1 MSITPES
8 VQQLLSSEDLGDRLR
23 AVNQLRQLEPET
35 AFVLIQPAVIDRDT
49 RVRYAAVSQLSSLGV
64 QDRSLAL
71 QLLRECLLNDPEA
84 DVQAA
89 AADAIGALKLREAFE
104 ELRQVYHN
112 TSEWLI
118 KLSIVAA
125 LAELGEPKGFELL
138 EDALQGDNDLIRTV
152 AIGAMGEL
160 GDPRA
165 IPLLL
170 PYANDPDW
178 QIRHRVAQ
186 ALVHLGATPEAEE
199 TLKQLAQD
207 DVEPVAQAAQRLNQI
222 QQ

>member
-23 AVNQLRQLEPET
+23 GVNQLRQLEPET
-35 AFVLIQPAVIDRDT
+35 AFALIQSAVADRDT
-49 RVRYAAVSQLSSLGV
+49 RVRYAAVSQLSTLGE
-64 QDRSLAL
+64 QDRTRAL
-71 QLLRECLLNDPEA
+71 QLLRECLLQDPEA
-84 DVQAA
+84 DVKAA
-89 AADAIGALKLREAFE
+89 AADAIGGLKLREAFD
-104 ELRQVYHN
+104 ELEQVYHN

-125 LAELGEPKGFELL
+125 LAELEEPRGFELL
-138 EDALQGDNDLIRTV
+138 EDALKGDNDLIRTV

-160 GDPRA
+160 GDRRA

-170 PYANDPDW
+170 PYACDPDW

-186 ALVHLGATPEAEE
+186 ALVHLGASPEAEE
-199 TLKQLAQD
+199 TLKQLASDQ
-207 DVEPVAQAAQRLNQI
+207 VEAVAQAAQRLDQI
-222 QQ
+222 KS

>member
-23 AVNQLRQLEPET
+23 GVNQLRQLEPET
-35 AFVLIQPAVIDRDT
+35 AFALIQSAVADRDT
-49 RVRYAAVSQLSSLGV
+49 RVRYAAVSQLSTLGE
-64 QDRSLAL
+64 QDRTRAL
-71 QLLRECLLNDPEA
+71 QLLRECLLQDPEA
-84 DVQAA
+84 DVKAA
-89 AADAIGALKLREAFE
+89 AADAIGGLKLREAFD
-104 ELRQVYHN
+104 ELEQVYHN

-125 LAELGEPKGFELL
+125 LAELGEPRGFELL
-138 EDALQGDNDLIRTV
+138 EDALKGDNDLIRTV

-160 GDPRA
+160 GDRRA

-170 PYANDPDW
+170 PYAGDPDW

-186 ALVHLGATPEAEE
+186 ALVHLGASPEAEE
-199 TLKQLAQD
+199 TLKQLASDQ
-207 DVEPVAQAAQRLNQI
+207 VEAVAQAAQRLDQI
-222 QQ
+222 KS